1 MECWPWLP
9 RERGKAARHVFAGK
23 QTSRTNRKHT
33 RSTSCRPSP
42 GLPVLTGDPF
52 RLPHRDVRREAGR
65 RLGFPTFQQG
75 GPAKATSTGAAS
87 ASSAAFLQ
95 FLQHTRVFPTPGP
108 LSGRL
113 SWPGGLL
120 PRPPALRN
128 IVSKAAVI
136 SLNPIFSKSPSPAI
150 LCSEGRPPPPP
161 QLFSI
166 PGPRLRSS
174 DTPYLLFLPVQT

>member
-9 RERGKAARHVFAGK
+9 HERGKAARHVFAGK

-42 GLPVLTGDPF
+42 RLPVLTGDPF
-52 RLPHRDVRREAGR
+52 RLPHRDVSHEAGR

-87 ASSAAFLQ
+87 ASSAAFLR

-108 LSGRL
+108 LNVLSSLPRAFIQIS
-113 SWPGGLL
+113 SWPFPHLLQVFAQISPLQVKTESSSL
-120 PRPPALRN
+120 PRSAYHL
-128 IVSKAAVI
+128 
-136 SLNPIFSKSPSPAI
+136 
-150 LCSEGRPPPPP
+150 
-161 QLFSI
+161 
-166 PGPRLRSS
+166 
-174 DTPYLLFLPVQT
+174 